1 MEECIICF
9 EETDQF
15 ITFECCNHKTCAVC
29 YPLIINNTGK
39 CPICQREIIHISN
52 ARLVE
57 THLNI
62 QREINYF
69 YCKMVCIAFMF
80 TILIFYIIKYK
91 T

>member
-9 EETDQF
+9 EETDHF

-39 CPICQREIIHISN
+39 CPICQREIIQITN
-52 ARLVE
+52 ARLIQ

-62 QREINYF
+62 QRVIHYF
-69 YCKMVCIAFMF
+69 YCKMCCITFMF
-80 TILIFYIIKYK
+80 TILMFYIIKYK